1 MEALNPSERPQPPEP
16 PDQVEPADK
25 DPAKQKER
33 KDRGAER
40 GRRAQAA
47 RRWEASLMDDSVEAL
62 ARNARDLY
70 RADRHEE
77 AFALSRSLADSGRAP
92 PWVLSMIGTMY
103 YRGRGT
109 PVNRTEAMR
118 WYTRA
123 AAAGDPGAL
132 TFLSGVAKDDGRYA
146 DAKTLLEEAAAQGYG
161 RALLQLGYIYDR
173 GLGVP
178 QDRKRARK
186 YFDQAAAK
194 GYVFAKRFIA
204 GQLLR
209 GDDGV
214 LAIAKGMLMFV
225 SSVFEI
231 VRSRVRDP
239 YSDKVHR

>member
-1 MEALNPSERPQPPEP
+1 VRSSDFGSEGLNVTFSL
-16 PDQVEPADK
+16 AT
-25 DPAKQKER
+25 
-33 KDRGAER
+33 
-40 GRRAQAA
+40 GRR
-47 RRWEASLMDDSVEAL
+47 EASLMDDSIESL
-62 ARNARDLY
+62 ARKARDLY
-70 RADRHEE
+70 RGDRHEE
-77 AFALSRSLADSGRAP
+77 ALALSRSLADTGQAP

-109 PVNRTEAMR
+109 PVDRGEALQ
-118 WYTRA
+118 WYKRA

-146 DAKTLLEEAAAQGYG
+146 DARTLLEEAARQGHG

-178 QDRKRARK
+178 RDRERARDF
-186 YFDQAAAK
+186 FDQAAAQ

-214 LAIAKGMLMFV
+214 LAVAKGVIMFV

-239 YSDKVHR
+239 YSDKAQR